1 MRRKVSRLIIFVVL
15 ITLTITNIAYAQSI
29 AHAQSTIKLQA
40 PYGPKVEDLKG
51 KEDIIKNFQD
61 IKRIRANLSVI
72 NINASLTPEELRA
85 IDKDL
90 EYYIQQFNSIKRN
103 LENHEITY
111 KDSFA
116 DVFFAE
122 QISFVAESFIISLR
136 QQQNLVRALEDNR
149 AEAKKLFHSTYL
161 IPVYYYLTLGDQMI
175 AYIDTYFVVS

>member
-1 MRRKVSRLIIFVVL
+1 MRRKVGRLIIFMIL
-15 ITLTITNIAYAQSI
+15 IILTITNIAYAQS
-29 AHAQSTIKLQA
+29 TINQEA
-40 PYGPKVEDLKG
+40 PYGPKVEELKG
-51 KEDIIKNFQD
+51 KEEIVKNFQD

-72 NINASLTPEELRA
+72 NINANLTPEELKA
-85 IDKDL
+85 VDKDL
-90 EYYIQQFNSIKRN
+90 ENYIQQFNVIRKN
-103 LENHEITY
+103 LDNHKITY

-149 AEAKKLFHSTYL
+149 ADAKKLFHSTYL